1 MECFPRNILHLA
13 PNIHGFADHRVRL
26 AHLCRRNKFQDSTA
40 LWSLVVHRNQDL
52 HTVPGSKNQTMAGH
66 GKEGTIVSGSPTNI
80 EDGLLPFA
88 SAQTCE
94 EGTLNLGDGESSS
107 ASWIMRRRPVG
118 RSSDSRQSHAPSS
131 IAANRA
137 VPPSLLHADH
147 GEGASC
153 VYRLRE
159 APRSA
164 RARRKQMEEE
174 EEDAAPCRNNPHAKI
189 ERGRGAAE
197 AESSSLVAATQK
209 APQEEEEE
217 EEEVMV
223 KGAEVRLESAGG
235 GLWFAALY
243 CVASIS
249 LQVTNKT
256 LFASW
261 GVPAVFAIS
270 LSQAIAAVS
279 VLSLCSVFDVY
290 RMPPLDL
297 PTLLRMAP
305 LAFFALA
312 TAVSGMIGLRLLS
325 LPAYLSVR
333 RLATPTALLCEWAV
347 WGRVPSTPSV
357 AALAMLT
364 LGSVVAF
371 ASDSTLSLAG
381 LAATMAANLATVAS
395 SFVVKTAANR
405 NKASVIDLLFY
416 NSLIGAPFL
425 LFLTVA
431 SGELPLISAFPR
443 LCHASFHAEL
453 AATIALALLYQL
465 SLFACTARNTP
476 LVTSVSGSIKD
487 MATSLVGMCIA
498 PAMPSPIN
506 LGGLVVSLAGACCFV
521 ALQ

>member
-1 MECFPRNILHLA
+1 MP
-13 PNIHGFADHRVRL
+13 
-26 AHLCRRNKFQDSTA
+26 
-40 LWSLVVHRNQDL
+40 
-52 HTVPGSKNQTMAGH
+52 GH
-66 GKEGTIVSGSPTNI
+66 GKESTVVSGSPTNI

-94 EGTLNLGDGESSS
+94 EGTPYPEDGENSS
-107 ASWIMRRRPVG
+107 AAWIMRRRPQG
-118 RSSDSRQSHAPSS
+118 KLSGSRQNHAPPS

-137 VPPSLLHADH
+137 VPLPLPHADP

-153 VYRLRE
+153 ACRLRE

-164 RARRKQMEEE
+164 RAQRKQVEEE
-174 EEDAAPCRNNPHAKI
+174 EEAVAPCKKYPHGKI
-189 ERGRGAAE
+189 GRGRGLAE
-197 AESSSLVAATQK
+197 EESSSLVAATRK
-209 APQEEEEE
+209 APGEEEEGVVVE
-217 EEEVMV
+217 DGDRTRS

-270 LSQAIAAVS
+270 LSQAIAAVT
-279 VLSLCSVFDVY
+279 VLSLCSVLNVY
-290 RMPPLDL
+290 SLPPLDL

-312 TAVSGMIGLRLLS
+312 TAVSGMVGLRLLS

-333 RLATPTALLCEWAV
+333 RLATPTALLMEFAV
-347 WGRVPSTPSV
+347 WGRVPSPASV

-425 LFLTVA
+425 LFLTIA

-453 AATIALALLYQL
+453 TATIALALLYQL

-498 PAMPSPIN
+498 PAMPSPVN
-506 LGGLVVSLAGACCFV
+506 LGGLIVSLSGACCFV